1 MISLVVLLSC
11 SVRSSTLQG
20 FVIVAGLIILGS
32 GNGLLMEMS
41 TISLSFRGVGVDVIV
56 CDVTA
61 WIGALGHMLLVGGTG
76 VVLVGLF
83 ACMRCV
89 VRVACWTACCI
100 LLRRL
105 VISFRTLLPS

>member
-1 MISLVVLLSC
+1 MAVVKRLRGRFLHVVQ
-11 SVRSSTLQG
+11 SVGR
-20 FVIVAGLIILGS
+20 V
-32 GNGLLMEMS
+32 EMS
-41 TISLSFRGVGVDVIV
+41 AINLSFRGVGVDVIV

-61 WIGALGHMLLVGGTG
+61 WISALRHLLLVGGTG

-83 ACMRCV
+83 ACVRCV
-89 VRVACWTACCI
+89 VRVACWTARCI

>member
-1 MISLVVLLSC
+1 M
-11 SVRSSTLQG
+11 
-20 FVIVAGLIILGS
+20 
-32 GNGLLMEMS
+32 N
-41 TISLSFRGVGVDVIV
+41 LSFRGVGVDVIV

-61 WIGALGHMLLVGGTG
+61 WIGALGHMLLVGSTG